1 MYICMYIYIC
11 MNIYIYIYLYV
22 YVYVYLYICIFLSKP
37 YLAWTELD
45 DCAARRWRSK
55 RLIVKI
61 DCLRLLHI
69 LFDQYSEIHCNHT
82 ALGYV
87 HKNVFW
93 CNEANFDEVSQ
104 TAWCRS
110 WLSAQSLVKRK
121 FVS

>member
-1 MYICMYIYIC
+1 MYNYVYMYLCIFVYICIYMYMC
-11 MNIYIYIYLYV
+11 M
-22 YVYVYLYICIFLSKP
+22 YICIFLSKP

-61 DCLRLLHI
+61 VCLRLLHI

-87 HKNVFW
+87 HKDVFW
-93 CNEANFDEVSQ
+93 CNAANFDEVSQ
-104 TAWCRS
+104 TA
-110 WLSAQSLVKRK
+110 
-121 FVS
+121 